1 MGTKSEEL
9 ELYGWKS
16 MKESTWWD
24 CLKPGNGASIERAFV
39 LLLLARTALLGSPD
53 QGDSGGVSNGDA
65 IHLAR
70 LFQAE
75 IHQAGALNQASA
87 MHHDRLDLGI

>member
-1 MGTKSEEL
+1 MGTKMEFSEEL
-9 ELYGWKS
+9 YD
-16 MKESTWWD
+16 MKESTWWG
-24 CLKPGNGASIERAFV
+24 CLKPGEGASIERAFV
-39 LLLLARTALLGSPD
+39 LFLLARTALYR
-53 QGDSGGVSNGDA
+53 GGVSNGDA

>member
-1 MGTKSEEL
+1 MEFSEEL
-9 ELYGWKS
+9 YH
-16 MKESTWWD
+16 MKESTWWG
-24 CLKPGNGASIERAFV
+24 CLKPGEGASIERAFV
-39 LLLLARTALLGSPD
+39 LFRLARAAIDTLDRLEEPD
-53 QGDSGGVSNGDA
+53 PVYSVGDA

-75 IHQAGALNQASA
+75 IHQAEALNQASA